1 MQNEEHKTRC
11 PWCMKD
17 SLYRDY
23 HDKEWGKPSK
33 DDHHLFEMMILE
45 SFQAGLSWYTILKK
59 REAFREA
66 FAGFDVNKVAGFD
79 ERKKAELM
87 ENAGIIRNR
96 LKIEAAVSNAKAFIE
111 IQKSH
116 KSFANY
122 LWSFTEGK
130 VIDNQPT
137 TMGEVPSKTAIS
149 DAMAKD
155 LKKRGF
161 KFMGSTVCYAKMQS
175 VGMVNDH
182 LTTCFTRNKTK

>member
-1 MQNEEHKTRC
+1 MENEELKTRC

-59 REAFREA
+59 RDAFREA

-87 ENAGIIRNR
+87 QNAGIIRNR

-116 KSFANY
+116 GSFAHY
-122 LWSFTEGK
+122 LWSFTGGK
-130 VIDNQPT
+130 VIDHMPK
-137 TMGEVPSKTAIS
+137 TMGEVPSKTPIS

-182 LTTCFTRNKTK
+182 LTTCFTRNTTK